1 MSLRV
6 NPAVPDGAVDP
17 RVRLTWTTRTR
28 LTWTTRTRLAGSPT
42 SKTRAS

>member
-6 NPAVPDGAVDP
+6 NPAVPDGAIDP
-17 RVRLTWTTRTR
+17 GVRLTWTMRTR
-28 LTWTTRTRLAGSPT
+28 VARSPT